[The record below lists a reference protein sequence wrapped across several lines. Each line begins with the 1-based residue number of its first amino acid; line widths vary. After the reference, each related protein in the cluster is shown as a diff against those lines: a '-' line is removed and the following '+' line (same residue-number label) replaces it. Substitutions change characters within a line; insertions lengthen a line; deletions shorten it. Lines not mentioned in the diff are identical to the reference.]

1 MKIASLK
8 KDLKYHVDRPS
19 VQLLMETENTK
30 EIRIVMKKGQL
41 MKEHMTPFP
50 IVIEIF
56 KGNIDFGVEGQVK
69 NLKKGHIIAL
79 NGHVPHD
86 LKSNKDSIIR
96 LSLSKQ
102 DDVARVEGIVD

>member
-8 KDLKYHVDRPS
+8 NDLKYHVDRPS
-19 VQLLMETENTK
+19 VQLLLETENTK

-56 KGNIDFGVEGQVK
+56 KGNIDFGVDGQVK
-69 NLKKGHIIAL
+69 NLKKGDIIAL
-79 NGHVPHD
+79 KGHVAHD

-102 DDVARVEGIVD
+102 DDVARVEGIVE